1 MFSRVRSALASL
13 VFLREEEAH
22 YTARFV
28 ASLLPVS
35 VALMV
40 LLTVLPLMPG
50 SFARR
55 LEVGG
60 PVLLAWAVSWWLL
73 RRRKVRL
80 ASLILVAGT
89 WVVATYALITRDG
102 VRAPAY
108 ITYLVL
114 IVYAAFLVTPAAA
127 LTVFAIS
134 LLVGLGAVVAV
145 LAGVLPVPFVVH
157 TPATLYASYSAS
169 MLMIILI
176 VLVITAEYRD
186 AFGRLRAG
194 EARCRLWFRA
204 TRDPILL
211 LDGGGR
217 FTEGNEAAVR
227 AFAVSSPADLV
238 GRAPADF
245 SPEFQPDGVPS
256 SVKAEQMI
264 RTAFAQGNTQFEW
277 VHRRQDGAEFLA
289 DVALTVIPLQP
300 ANVLMAHLRDLSE
313 YKRAQAALRESE
325 ERFRSLVEATSDWIW
340 EVDARA
346 VYTYA
351 SPKVRDLLGYEPAE
365 VLGRTPYDLM
375 PPEEA
380 ERVAEALRSCFEEG
394 RPFSHVENT
403 DLHKDGHPVVLETS
417 GVPVFD
423 EHGVLRGFHGIDRD
437 ISERKQAQDALRESE
452 ERFRAIVESTKDW
465 IWFSDTA
472 GVHRYSNGAVQDMLG
487 YRPEEIVGSAIFE
500 FMHPDDARLGRA
512 QMERAIAERSGW
524 SALEIRWRHRDGTY
538 RYLESTAAP
547 AFSASGDLIGWYGA
561 DRDVTE
567 RREAEAAL
575 RESEEQYRALF
586 EMLPVTAVIH
596 QDRRVAL
603 ANPASMTTFRVADPS
618 RVVGQE
624 VSPYLGGR
632 TREQIEERLR
642 AARRGEPEAPDH
654 YFTTLQRADGEEF
667 PAEVFAADVPYQGRP
682 ATQVVILDITERMQ
696 MQEALRDSEARLRA
710 LFAAMSDVILVV
722 DAEGRYLEI
731 APTKPEILYRPAEE
745 VLGKTVHEIFPAEQA
760 DYFLDHIREAL
771 TTGRTTQVEYAF
783 VIGGQ
788 ERCFSAAISPL
799 SSNTVIV
806 VARDVTALVEQR
818 NRLLDAERARADLAE
833 HLNEEINHRA
843 RNNLAMVSG
852 LLQMQAL
859 EEPSAELAARLR
871 EAVARI
877 RTFVDIHEKIYATG
891 AEEADLLEVVRQVA
905 TTLRTVFAA
914 TTAEFSVEGTSGLFP
929 TRAVT
934 NLAVVINEL
943 LTNALKH
950 GGAEAGEP
958 IQVRVYL
965 ERAQG
970 RLRISVWNSGAPV
983 PDGFD
988 ATAQKGMGLRLVAG
1002 VAEQYR
1008 ASFRVRP
1015 AEGGTV
1021 AELVLDEAALD

>member
-186 AFGRLRAG
+186 AFGRLQ
-194 EARCRLWFRA
+194 
-204 TRDPILL
+204 
-211 LDGGGR
+211 
-217 FTEGNEAAVR
+217 EG
-227 AFAVSSPADLV
+227 
-238 GRAPADF
+238 
-245 SPEFQPDGVPS
+245 
-256 SVKAEQMI
+256 
-264 RTAFAQGNTQFEW
+264 
-277 VHRRQDGAEFLA
+277 
-289 DVALTVIPLQP
+289 
-300 ANVLMAHLRDLSE
+300 
-313 YKRAQAALRESE
+313 
-325 ERFRSLVEATSDWIW
+325 
-340 EVDARA
+340 
-346 VYTYA
+346 
-351 SPKVRDLLGYEPAE
+351 
-365 VLGRTPYDLM
+365 
-375 PPEEA
+375 
-380 ERVAEALRSCFEEG
+380 
-394 RPFSHVENT
+394 
-403 DLHKDGHPVVLETS
+403 
-417 GVPVFD
+417 
-423 EHGVLRGFHGIDRD
+423 
-437 ISERKQAQDALRESE
+437 
-452 ERFRAIVESTKDW
+452 
-465 IWFSDTA
+465 
-472 GVHRYSNGAVQDMLG
+472 
-487 YRPEEIVGSAIFE
+487 
-500 FMHPDDARLGRA
+500 
-512 QMERAIAERSGW
+512 
-524 SALEIRWRHRDGTY
+524 
-538 RYLESTAAP
+538 
-547 AFSASGDLIGWYGA
+547 
-561 DRDVTE
+561 
-567 RREAEAAL
+567 
-575 RESEEQYRALF
+575 EEQYRALF
-586 EMLPVTAVIH
+586 QVLPVTVVIH
-596 QDRRVAL
+596 QDRKVAL
-603 ANPASMTTFRVADPS
+603 ANPASMTMFRVP
-618 RVVGQE
+618 E
-624 VSPYLGGR
+624 GR
-632 TREQIEERLR
+632 DVIGEDITRYVAKEAREQVETLLQ
-642 AARRGEPEAPDH
+642 APTRGGPEAPDY
-654 YFTTLQRADGEEF
+654 YFTTLQRADGEKF
-667 PAEVFAADVPYQGRP
+667 PAEIFVTDVMYRGRP
-682 ATQVVILDITERMQ
+682 AAQAVVIDITERMR

-722 DAEGRYLEI
+722 DAEGRYLEV
-731 APTKPEILYRPAEE
+731 APTKPELLYRPAEE
-745 VLGKTVHEIFPAEQA
+745 VLGKTVHEVFPAEQA

-771 TTGRTTQVEYAF
+771 ATGSTTQIEYSF

-799 SSNTVIV
+799 SPDTVIV
-806 VARDVTALVEQR
+806 VMRDVTAVVEQR
-818 NRLLDAERARADLAE
+818 NRLLAAERARADLAE

-859 EEPSAELAARLR
+859 EEPNAELAARLR

-877 RTFVDIHEKIYATG
+877 RTFVDIHEKIYAAG
-891 AEEADLLEVVRQVA
+891 AEEADLLEIVRQVA

-914 TTAEFSVEGTSGLFP
+914 TAAEFSVEGTSGLFP

-950 GGAEAGEP
+950 GSAEAGGP
-958 IQVRVYL
+958 IQVEVHL

-988 ATAQKGMGLRLVAG
+988 AAAQKGMGLRLVTG
-1002 VAEQYR
+1002 IAEQYG

-1021 AELVLDEAALD
+1021 AELVVEEAALEA